1 MSQPDSLRYEVLE
14 HTADVGIVAYGRDL
28 PEVFAA
34 AATGLS
40 SLMVNLDTV
49 QEQLSR
55 RLTLAAP
62 APGDYEGLLV
72 DWLSELVYV
81 FDAEHVLFRRYE
93 VEAVT
98 AQGLRATAWGEPVN
112 VARHILGTAIKAVT
126 YHALEVR
133 QLDDGTWQAR
143 VILDV

>member
-1 MSQPDSLRYEVLE
+1 MPQPDSLRYEVLE
-14 HTADVGIVAYGRDL
+14 HTADIGIVAYGREL
-28 PEVFAA
+28 PELFAA

-40 SLMVNLDTV
+40 ALMVNLDTV

-55 RLTLAAP
+55 QLALP
-62 APGDYEGLLV
+62 APVLGDYEGLLV
-72 DWLSELVYV
+72 DWLSEFVYL
-81 FDAEHVLFRRYE
+81 FDAEHLLFRRYE
-93 VEAVT
+93 VDAVT
-98 AQGLRATAWGEPVN
+98 AEGLRATAWGEPVN